1 MADQERSYLLELWDK
16 GVCPNCAKKIPEGK
30 RVGSGKKSDGGFCSL
45 GCYAEYQEAEL
56 IERHAERITLAQR
69 HSNS

>member
-1 MADQERSYLLELWDK
+1 MAESEQSYLLELWDK
-16 GVCPNCAKKIPEGK
+16 NICPNCCKKIPEGK

-45 GCYAEYQEAEL
+45 GCYVEYHEAEL
-56 IERHAERITLAQR
+56 IERHVERMSLTQR